1 MLPFHNDF
9 GNSCC
14 GVFKVNGKTLVI
26 LCYILIAGSFPE
38 HWASC
43 QLSYAHSV
51 VNAALCRCR
60 VTGWAEMTT
69 VLRICPN
76 AFGL

>member
-1 MLPFHNDF
+1 M
-9 GNSCC
+9 
-14 GVFKVNGKTLVI
+14 TLAIHAVVC
-26 LCYILIAGSFPE
+26 LRLTGRPWSFYVILIAGSFPE